1 MSFVSPS
8 QLKEQIVEGKE
19 LAVVDVRSGGAFAG
33 NHLLYAISIPL
44 ANLELE
50 VGCLIPRLETP
61 IVLCD
66 DASGLA
72 DIAVVRLTE
81 FGYTQ
86 VNILDGGI
94 GAWEKAGYEI
104 FSGVNVPSKAFGEFV
119 EHKYGTPR
127 LPAAEI
133 KAKLDAG
140 ENIVI
145 LDSRPMK
152 EFTSMSIPGG
162 ICCPGAELAYRVSD
176 AVEDPQTLVVVNCA
190 GRTRSIIGAQSLIN
204 AGIPNPVVA
213 LENGTMGWHLAGYGL
228 DHGQVRHAPNV
239 TENGLERS
247 RKMADTVAKRFG
259 VEKVS
264 SADLERFRTQT
275 SEITLFVLDVRSP
288 EEYIAGH
295 LPGSRSAPGGQL
307 VQATDEYV
315 GVRNARLVLVDDTGV
330 RATMTASWL
339 IQMGWDNVYVLDGD
353 LVETDLETGP
363 ERREVLGLE
372 NLDVQLIKVSALND
386 LITEKNTVVIDL
398 SDSLEFRAGHIPSA
412 RRASRTGLE
421 EVLEKIG
428 GDNLTFV
435 LTSPDG
441 ILAKFAAAE
450 VSHREDLKVCVLDG
464 GIEAWTD
471 AGYARESG
479 DDPDAG
485 ELSEDVWY
493 KPYQQTDAIEEAMHA
508 YLTWEIALVE
518 QIERDGTTR
527 FRHFHPS

>member
-1 MSFVSPS
+1 MSFISPS
-8 QLKEQIVEGKE
+8 QLKEKILEHKE
-19 LAVVDVRSGGAFAG
+19 LALVDVRSEGAFAG
-33 NHLLYAISIPL
+33 AHLLYAISIPL
-44 ANLELE
+44 AKLELE
-50 VGCLIPRLETP
+50 FRHLIPRLETP

-66 DASGLA
+66 DASGLV
-72 DIAVVRLTE
+72 DIAVVRLTA
-81 FGYTQ
+81 FGYTRVQ
-86 VNILDGGI
+86 ILDGGI

-140 ENIVI
+140 DNIVI

-152 EFTSMSIPGG
+152 EFTTMSIPGG

-176 AVEDPQTLVVVNCA
+176 AVEDPNALVVVNCA

-204 AGIPNPVVA
+204 AGIPNQVVA

-228 DHGQVRHAPNV
+228 DHGQVRHAPDV
-239 TENGLERS
+239 TEIGLERS
-247 RKMADTVAKRFG
+247 RKMADTVANRFG

-264 SADLERFRTQT
+264 SAELERFHTQT

-288 EEYIAGH
+288 EEFVAGH

-330 RATMTASWL
+330 RSTMTASWL
-339 IQMGWDNVYVLDGD
+339 IQMGWDNVYVLEGGM
-353 LVETDLETGP
+353 TQSGLEVGP
-363 ERREVLGLE
+363 EQREVLGLGS
-372 NLDVQLIKVSALND
+372 LDVQLVEASVLNE
-386 LITEKNTVVIDL
+386 LITAKNAVVLDL
-398 SDSLEFRAGHIPSA
+398 SDSLEFRAGHVPGA

-421 EVLEKIG
+421 AVFEKLTE
-428 GDNLTFV
+428 DNLTFV

-450 VSHREDLKVCVLDG
+450 VSHREDLNVCVLDG
-464 GIEAWTD
+464 GIEAWIG
-471 AGYARESG
+471 AGYGLESG

>member
-8 QLKEQIVEGKE
+8 QLKEQIIEGKE

-33 NHLLYAISIPL
+33 AHLLYAISIPL

-50 VGCLIPRLETP
+50 FRHLIPRLETP

-66 DASGLA
+66 DASGLV

-94 GAWEKAGYEI
+94 EAWEKGGYEI

-127 LPAAEI
+127 LPAEEI

-162 ICCPGAELAYRVSD
+162 ICCPGAELAYRISD
-176 AVEDPQTLVVVNCA
+176 AVDDPQTLVVVNCA

-228 DHGQVRHAPNV
+228 DHGQVRRAPNV
-239 TENGLERS
+239 TKNGLERS

-315 GVRNARLVLVDDTGV
+315 GVRHARLILVDDTGV

-339 IQMGWDNVYVLDGD
+339 IQMGWDNVYVLDGG
-353 LVETDLETGP
+353 LTQSGLEVGP
-363 ERREVLGLE
+363 EQREVLGLG
-372 NLDVQLIKVSALND
+372 NLDVQLVEASVLNE
-386 LITEKNTVVIDL
+386 LITAKNTVVLDL
-398 SDSLEFRAGHIPSA
+398 SDSLEFRAGHVPGA

-441 ILAKFAAAE
+441 ILAKFAVAE

-471 AGYARESG
+471 AGYALESG

-508 YLTWEIALVE
+508 YLTWEVALVE

-527 FRHFHPS
+527 FRHFDPS